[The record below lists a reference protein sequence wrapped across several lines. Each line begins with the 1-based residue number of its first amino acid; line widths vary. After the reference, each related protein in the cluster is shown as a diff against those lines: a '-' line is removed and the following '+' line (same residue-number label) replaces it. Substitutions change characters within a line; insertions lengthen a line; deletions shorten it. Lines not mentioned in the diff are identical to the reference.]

1 MTSDT
6 TTAQRTI
13 HNPVLPGFHPDPSI
27 LRVGADY
34 YIATSTFEWFPAVR
48 LHHSTDLVNWRPLGG
63 ALTERRLL
71 DLTGAA
77 DSCGVW
83 APNLT
88 YADGE
93 FHLVYTDVATFL
105 SGYWDPQNYLV
116 TAPDLAGPW
125 SDPVVLHG
133 RGFDASLFH
142 DDDGTSW
149 MLSMVADWRPGRD
162 RFAGIS
168 IQQYDRA
175 ARRLTGPERLI
186 FRGTAAGLTE
196 GPNLYRKDG
205 WYYLVTAEG
214 GTSWAHQVTVARSRD
229 LLGPYEVDPAGPLL
243 TSAGHPDL
251 ALQKAGHGSLVETPD
266 GQWYLAHL
274 VGRPYTRLG
283 RCVLGRETA
292 LQRVEWATG
301 GWPQV
306 PGAIP
311 AEDVP
316 GPGFDVPGSGLDA
329 PGPGLDVPGSGLDEP
344 VRAGT
349 AGVEEVD
356 DFDGATLGPDWST
369 LRRPATPDWVDL
381 SRASHLRIRGGQSP
395 MGRQRPSLVARRVTA
410 TRCELEAVVEFDP
423 RNYRQLAGVTA
434 YYNSRNWYY
443 LHVTADDDGRPV
455 LDLLACDNG
464 RVSIVPDV
472 RRPLTGGYPVGLRAR
487 FDGPALTFAWAGRP
501 GAGPWQD
508 VGPAFDATILSDE
521 YAATVVA
528 GEPEAWGFTGAFL
541 GLWVQDLGAEGGYA
555 DFDRAVYRTW

>member
-1 MTSDT
+1 MTSINT
-6 TTAQRTI
+6 TTTHI
-13 HNPVLPGFHPDPSI
+13 DNPALPGFHPDPSI

-48 LHHSTDLVNWRPLGG
+48 LHHSTDLVDWRPIGG

-116 TAPDLAGPW
+116 TAPDPTGPW

-168 IQQYDRA
+168 IQQYDRV
-175 ARRLTGPERLI
+175 ARALTGPEHPI
-186 FRGTAAGLTE
+186 FQGTAAGLTE
-196 GPNLYRKDG
+196 GPNLYRRDG

-214 GTSWAHQVTVARSRD
+214 GTSWTHQVTVARARD

-243 TSAGHPDL
+243 TSAGDPGL

-266 GQWYLAHL
+266 GEWYLAHL
-274 VGRPYTRLG
+274 VARPYTPLG

-292 LQRVEWATG
+292 LQRVEWPAG
-301 GWPQV
+301 EWPRV
-306 PGAIP
+306 PGGRP
-311 AEDVP
+311 AERVP
-316 GPGFDVPGSGLDA
+316 GPGVRNRGGES
-329 PGPGLDVPGSGLDEP
+329 EP
-344 VRAGT
+344 PAEIRA
-349 AGVEEVD
+349 EPQEHVD
-356 DFDGATLGPDWST
+356 DFDGPALGPDWST
-369 LRRPATPDWVDL
+369 LRRPASPDWVGL
-381 SRASHLRIRGGQSP
+381 SRASHLRIFGGQSP

-410 TRCELEAVVEFDP
+410 TRCELEAVQEFDP

-464 RVSIVPDV
+464 RVSVVPGV

-487 FDGPALTFAWAGRP
+487 FDGPELTFAWAGRP
-501 GAGPWQD
+501 GDGPWQD
-508 VGPAFDATILSDE
+508 VGPAFDATTLSDE

-528 GEPEAWGFTGAFL
+528 GEPEAWGFTGAFV
-541 GLWVQDLGAEGGYA
+541 GLWVQDLGAEGGFA
-555 DFDRAVYRTW
+555 DYDRAIYRTW